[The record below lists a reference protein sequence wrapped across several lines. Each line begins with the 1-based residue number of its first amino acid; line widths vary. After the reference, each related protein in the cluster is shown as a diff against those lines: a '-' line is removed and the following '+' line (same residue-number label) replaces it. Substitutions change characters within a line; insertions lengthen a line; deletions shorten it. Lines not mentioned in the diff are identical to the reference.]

1 MSEQGV
7 QKITG
12 QLPNG
17 WSIQAVDQLQ
27 QQRNEAMELMAQ
39 SLDLMSKAI
48 KKAPSLSFESVLANN
63 YWYSNGRFEQLKE
76 ALDQALDKRCLEVLA
91 QIHPNEQELA
101 AYKAKRLAESLA
113 EVKEPPLQIDAQRR
127 ELVLALRYFQEMG
140 SGSGSFKV
148 GRYLRSQ
155 ECFENGAWAEHS
167 SAADH
172 LHQLWSALMVFDR
185 LVWSGGKPSRGA
197 ARFME
202 PIQLITEGLKR
213 NQLVYDF
220 LVFKVRV
227 VGQDMLIDF
236 TDRQDL
242 LAQVNLEVAE
252 YFGSKAA

>member
-7 QKITG
+7 QREEG
-12 QLPNG
+12 QLDNG

-27 QQRNEAMELMAQ
+27 RQRDEAMELMAQ
-39 SLDLMSKAI
+39 SLELMSRAI
-48 KKAPSLSFESVLANN
+48 EKAPSLSFESVLANN
-63 YWYSNGRFEQLKE
+63 YWYSNGRFEQLRA

-91 QIHPNEQELA
+91 EIHPNEQELA
-101 AYKAKRLAESLA
+101 AYKTKRSAQFLADI
-113 EVKEPPLQIDAQRR
+113 KEPPLQLDAQRR
-127 ELVLALRYFQEMG
+127 ELVLALRYFQEVG
-140 SGSGSFKV
+140 IGSGSFKV

-155 ECFENGAWAEHS
+155 ECFENGTWAEYS

-220 LVFKVRV
+220 LVFKVRIL
-227 VGQDMLIDF
+227 GADMLIDF

-242 LAQVNLEVAE
+242 LAQLNHEVQN
-252 YFGSKAA
+252 YFCEKAA